1 MSILIKGGRVI
12 TASDDYAADVLISD
26 HRVSRIGRSLEVD
39 ADRVIDADGKY
50 LLPGGVDVHTHMDTS
65 FGASDPTTCD
75 DHTTGTIA
83 AAFGGTTTIVDFVV
97 QLPGESFAEAL
108 GNWHDKL
115 ERNRPVVDVGFHL
128 IVSDLVSGG
137 SRDDLAAIVAE
148 GVPSL
153 KLFMAY
159 PGLVMVDDETLFQ
172 TMQIAAETGAL
183 VMVHAENGGAIEVL
197 IEQAL
202 AEGRTDPKHH
212 ALTRPPAMEGEATNR
227 AIQLAHLA
235 GCPLY
240 VVHVTCTDSLEPIE
254 RARRAGMRVWG
265 ETCPQYLLRDYSDIS
280 RPGFEGAK
288 YVYTPPPR
296 EAHHREA
303 LWDAAARDVLSVV
316 STDHAPYRFADQKT
330 IGKDDFTKIPNGAP
344 GVEERLPILHA
355 AGVRGG
361 RFDLNRLV
369 QLYATTPA
377 KLFGL
382 YPRKGTIAVGSDA
395 DIVVFDPA
403 KETTVSVATHHTTCD
418 YSLYEGTEVTGVPEL
433 VLVRGEVVVEGGELV
448 AKPGHGQFVKRARFG
463 EKLESKE
470 S

>member
-1 MSILIKGGRVI
+1 
-12 TASDDYAADVLISD
+12 
-26 HRVSRIGRSLEVD
+26 
-39 ADRVIDADGKY
+39 
-50 LLPGGVDVHTHMDTS
+50 
-65 FGASDPTTCD
+65 
-75 DHTTGTIA
+75 
-83 AAFGGTTTIVDFVV
+83 
-97 QLPGESFAEAL
+97 
-108 GNWHDKL
+108 
-115 ERNRPVVDVGFHL
+115 L

-137 SRDDLAAIVAE
+137 SRDDLATIVAE

-159 PGLVMVDDETLFQ
+159 PGLVMVDDETLFR

-227 AIQLAHLA
+227 AIELANLA

-240 VVHVTCTDSLEPIE
+240 VVHVTCTDSIEPIE
-254 RARRAGMRVWG
+254 RARRAGRRVWG
-265 ETCPQYLLRDYSDIS
+265 ETCPQYLLKDYADIS
-280 RPGFEGAK
+280 QPGFEGAK

-303 LWDAAARDVLSVV
+303 LWDAAGRDVLSVV
-316 STDHAPYRFADQKT
+316 STDHAPYRFADQKP

-344 GVEERLPILHA
+344 GVEERLPILHQ
-355 AGVRGG
+355 AGVRAG

-403 KETTVSVATHHTTCD
+403 RESTLSVATHHTTCD
-418 YSLYEGTEVTGVPEL
+418 YSLYEGTEVTGLPEL
-433 VLVRGEVVVEGGELV
+433 VLVRGKVVVEGGELV
-448 AKPGHGQFVKRARFG
+448 AEPGHGEFVKRARFG